1 MDCGFE
7 NLKRCVFCLICGNAL
22 EGAQGQ
28 RANGA
33 VGAQA
38 LRRRRRARK
47 RREWTRRVDVEG
59 AIYWYRDT
67 TLVAMLFQ
75 SVVLVYNAQKT
86 GCETRHHALS
96 AETVDAS
103 VTSDVIMAPN
113 TPSDCQPTPS
123 ENIDPVIVSASEL
136 FHDAAITTTSL
147 DEEISRVELSLVDPR
162 HSQPLRFPITDSL
175 DDQSSSTRKAELKQL
190 IVDSSLP
197 FPSKLAQFVS
207 TTTATISPF
216 IHVPSLHLSVHR
228 ADLYQESITLL
239 VGLSTA
245 DIMKRLRIHFD
256 KDIGVD
262 AGGVYREW
270 FLLVCEELVKPSTGV
285 FRCVDAADQVFYL
298 NPHSRH
304 ILGDN
309 HLAHFFATGRFLGR
323 ALLEGNVTG
332 FHLALPLLKII
343 LGQPLSLSDLEFFD
357 PETYRN
363 LTWLLNN
370 DGADALGLDFSVCE
384 QVVMADGST
393 QTMVVD
399 LIPNGRDVEVTD
411 ANKALFVDRKFRY
424 MVFESVSSQLYA
436 LLKGVYEVV
445 PPEMLMLFDAEE
457 LDYVLS
463 GSDEIDVDDWER
475 NSKWTF
481 DLEDHPV
488 RKWFWEIVR
497 ALPNE
502 HRRRLLQ
509 FSTGSSRV
517 PLAGFSALTSFDGR
531 LSPFTLNGVSVSDLG
546 YIHGH
551 ACFNRLDL
559 PRYTCKHH
567 LQLMLQVIVDGNA
580 SGFTTV

>member
-1 MDCGFE
+1 MRKTWMRQVNAEGQAAWLRDATQPTGPDAEALVVVFGDDAAPTEPEPPTAMPSAADERDDKACVAITVEEIDGDGDGETDDTTE
-7 NLKRCVFCLICGNAL
+7 NAPTKVVAAELTTVVPSTASTLDA
-22 EGAQGQ
+22 EVA
-28 RANGA
+28 
-33 VGAQA
+33 AQA
-38 LRRRRRARK
+38 MRLVESRA
-47 RREWTRRVDVEG
+47 
-59 AIYWYRDT
+59 A
-67 TLVAMLFQ
+67 
-75 SVVLVYNAQKT
+75 
-86 GCETRHHALS
+86 
-96 AETVDAS
+96 DAS
-103 VTSDVIMAPN
+103 
-113 TPSDCQPTPS
+113 
-123 ENIDPVIVSASEL
+123 
-136 FHDAAITTTSL
+136 
-147 DEEISRVELSLVDPR
+147 
-162 HSQPLRFPITDSL
+162 RFPVLSSR
-175 DDQSSSTRKAELKQL
+175 DQLVNAAELKRLVVESQHG
-190 IVDSSLP
+190 
-197 FPSKLAQFVS
+197 FPAKVASFIAQSVSVTARTSKM
-207 TTTATISPF
+207 
-216 IHVPSLHLSVHR
+216 PSLTAYINRERL
-228 ADLYQESITLL
+228 LEESIRLL
-239 VGLSTA
+239 SDFPRSDVSRRVRIQFDA
-245 DIMKRLRIHFD
+245 DV
-256 KDIGVD
+256 GVD

-270 FLLVCEELVKPSTGV
+270 FLLVCEELVKPSAGV

-298 NPHSRH
+298 DPHSRH

-411 ANKALFVDRKFRY
+411 TNKALFVDRKFRY

-463 GSDEIDVDDWER
+463 GSDEIDVDDWKR
-475 NSKWTF
+475 NSKWTA
-481 DLEDHPV
+481 DLIEHPV
-488 RKWFWEIVR
+488 LEWFWEIVR
-497 ALPNE
+497 EMPNKY
-502 HRRRLLQ
+502 RRRLLQ

-517 PLAGFSALTSFDGR
+517 PLAGFSALTSYDGR
-531 LSPFTLNGVSVSDLG
+531 LCPFTLKGVSGVVNGS
-546 YIHGH
+546 IHGH

-559 PRYTCKHH
+559 PKFRKRED
-567 LQLMLQVIVDGNA
+567 LWMAMKVIVVEECV
-580 SGFTTV
+580 GFTTS

>member
-1 MDCGFE
+1 M
-7 NLKRCVFCLICGNAL
+7 
-22 EGAQGQ
+22 
-28 RANGA
+28 
-33 VGAQA
+33 
-38 LRRRRRARK
+38 RRRQWARCTDSDGNIMW
-47 RREWTRRVDVEG
+47 RSRMGAEHSALLARFGSVTQPVEATEEPTG
-59 AIYWYRDT
+59 GSRDDDEESISIHIHECNEADRGS
-67 TLVAMLFQ
+67 VA
-75 SVVLVYNAQKT
+75 S
-86 GCETRHHALS
+86 
-96 AETVDAS
+96 AS
-103 VTSDVIMAPN
+103 VTATT
-113 TPSDCQPTPS
+113 TPDHSRSGDQAPTPS
-123 ENIDPVIVSASEL
+123 VDPTAPAFDNVTDAAAALASDFDRHPMWLAQPTDENAAHVVLLTDESKPVALRDLREIIRASEL
-136 FHDAAITTTSL
+136 DFPTKIADFVARAAALPASPS
-147 DEEISRVELSLVDPR
+147 IS
-162 HSQPLRFPITDSL
+162 
-175 DDQSSSTRKAELKQL
+175 
-190 IVDSSLP
+190 
-197 FPSKLAQFVS
+197 
-207 TTTATISPF
+207 
-216 IHVPSLHLSVHR
+216 
-228 ADLYQESITLL
+228 SI
-239 VGLSTA
+239 
-245 DIMKRLRIHFD
+245 RLRIRRQHVINDTVETLSMAPSAHIRCPIRLTFPGEQG
-256 KDIGVD
+256 ID

-270 FLLVCEELVKPSTGV
+270 FYLFCTQIVDTSAGV

-343 LGQPLSLSDLEFFD
+343 LGQPVSLSDLEFFD

-384 QVVMADGST
+384 QVVVADGST

-411 ANKALFVDRKFRY
+411 TNKALFVDRKFRY

-463 GSDEIDVDDWER
+463 GSDEIDVDDWEH

-497 ALPNE
+497 ELPNE

-509 FSTGSSRV
+509 FTTGSSRV
-517 PLAGFSALTSFDGR
+517 PLAGFAALTSYDGF
-531 LSPFTLNGVSVSDLG
+531 LSPFTLKGVDTSQDGNIRS
-546 YIHGH
+546 H

-559 PRYTCKHH
+559 PRYSTKQ
-567 LQLMLQVIVDGNA
+567 QLKMVLLAVLDSNA
-580 SGFTTV
+580 YGFTIE